1 MDHSPGETYF
11 TVSQITSLIK
21 TMLEESFPYAA
32 VEGEIS
38 NFRPSS
44 TGHYYFSLKD
54 EEAVISAVMFKGSL
68 GRLRFQPRDGMLV
81 RARGGISVYAKRGS
95 YQLICEEM
103 TEAGKG
109 NIFIMLEERKRR
121 LAAEGL
127 FAEERKK
134 PLPLLPETVV
144 VITSPTG
151 AALRDILRVLRRR
164 HAGVNLVILPA
175 PVQGDEAAGVIAGRL
190 RTANTHKLGDVI
202 ILGRGGGSLEDL
214 LPFSEEVVVRA
225 VAESAIPVISAVGH
239 EIDIALSDLAADMR
253 APTPSAAAEIVSASR
268 EQILSRVT
276 DIEDMLIH
284 TARGT
289 AEQLRLRLA
298 QFSMDNMERYFR
310 ASVQPVYFRLDDAK
324 EQLLYGMREYI
335 TGYAHRLEL
344 LTGRLEAHS
353 PLAVLRRGYA
363 VVTDRKSGKL
373 IRRSRDTARG
383 KELSI
388 RLYDSR
394 LDAEVKEIY
403 DHE

>member
-1 MDHSPGETYF
+1 MDQVAGETYF

-54 EEAVISAVMFKGSL
+54 QEAVISVVMFKGSL
-68 GRLRFQPRDGMLV
+68 GRLKFQPRDGMLV
-81 RARGGISVYAKRGS
+81 RARGSISVYAKRGG

-103 TEAGKG
+103 IEAGEG
-109 NIFIMLEERKRR
+109 NIFMMLEERKRR
-121 LAAEGL
+121 LTEEGL

-144 VITSPTG
+144 IITSPTG

-164 HAGVNLVILPA
+164 HAGVNLVILPTQ
-175 PVQGDEAAGVIAGRL
+175 VQGDEAAPVIASRL
-190 RTANTHKLGDVI
+190 RTANEYRLGDVI
-202 ILGRGGGSLEDL
+202 IVGRGGGSLEDL
-214 LPFSEEVVVRA
+214 LPFSAEEVVRA
-225 VAESAIPVISAVGH
+225 VAASAIPVISAVGH
-239 EIDIALSDLAADMR
+239 EVDIALSDLAADMR

-268 EQILSRVT
+268 DQILARVT
-276 DIEDMLIH
+276 DIKDMLIQ
-284 TARGT
+284 TSRGR
-289 AEQLRLRLA
+289 AEQLRLRYA
-298 QFSMDNMERYFR
+298 QFSIDNLERYFR

-324 EQLLYGMREYI
+324 EQLLYGMREHV
-335 TGYAHRLEL
+335 TGYSHRLEL
-344 LTGRLEAHS
+344 LTGQLEAHS

-363 VVTDRKSGKL
+363 VVTDKESGKL
-373 IRRSRDTARG
+373 IRSARDTAKG
-383 KELSI
+383 EELDI

-394 LDAEVKEIY
+394 LDAEVKETY